1 MSFALAHLSD
11 VHLGPLPQGSIFGHF
26 SGKRLIGAL
35 SWHLKR
41 KHLHQ
46 PLVDNAIRDSI
57 LAARPDHVAFTGDL
71 LNIAGWNE
79 FPPAAAWLKSLGST
93 TQLSMTPGNHD
104 AYVHVPEEKGLA
116 NFAPWMQSDKA
127 ADGIAFPFVRLRRNV
142 AIIGAN
148 SASPQSYRKAGGTL
162 GSTQLR
168 DISNQL
174 DMLGQQG
181 FFRVL
186 MIHHPPLPGL
196 AKDRKALTD
205 AAALQ
210 EILVARGCELVL
222 HGHNHVA
229 MVNWLQTSIGPCPVV
244 GVPSASMAGDA
255 IHQSAAW
262 NLYNIRRHQNRWQVE
277 MTIHQWNHQAA
288 KVETRNSAMLSPA

>member
-1 MSFALAHLSD
+1 
-11 VHLGPLPQGSIFGHF
+11 
-26 SGKRLIGAL
+26 
-35 SWHLKR
+35 
-41 KHLHQ
+41 
-46 PLVDNAIRDSI
+46 
-57 LAARPDHVAFTGDL
+57 
-71 LNIAGWNE
+71 
-79 FPPAAAWLKSLGST
+79 
-93 TQLSMTPGNHD
+93 
-104 AYVHVPEEKGLA
+104 
-116 NFAPWMQSDKA
+116 
-127 ADGIAFPFVRLRRNV
+127 
-142 AIIGAN
+142 
-148 SASPQSYRKAGGTL
+148 
-162 GSTQLR
+162 
-168 DISNQL
+168 
-174 DMLGQQG
+174 MLGQQG

-244 GVPSASMAGDA
+244 GVPSASMAGNA
-255 IHQSAAW
+255 KHQSAAW

-277 MTIHQWNHQAA
+277 MTIHQWNHLTA